1 VSALR
6 SSTSLALDR
15 ITTSELSSLR
25 QNFERNHWFRLQR
38 LVGEELLHR
47 ISGEIDNEEFQT
59 QTHDTAHTELVMRT
73 GRAANLLA
81 FLTNDPRLFQLIREI
96 TGCDPISW
104 YAGRIYRMLP
114 GPEHE
119 GHWHDD
125 ALEGRMLAMTLNL
138 GEAPYSG
145 GVLEIR
151 EASSKKVVDKVEN
164 TGPGD
169 ALVFRVDPSLEHR
182 VGAVEGDVPKTAFAG
197 WFLSAQAPE
206 PVPPVFQ
213 LTGAAGDG

>member
-1 VSALR
+1 VCALR

-25 QNFERNHWFRLQR
+25 RNFERNHWFRLQG
-38 LVGEELLHR
+38 LLGKELLHR

-73 GRAANLLA
+73 GRAADLLA
-81 FLTNDPRLFQLIREI
+81 FLTNDPRLFQLIRAI

-119 GHWHDD
+119 GNWHDD

-151 EASSKKVVDKVEN
+151 EASSKNVVDKVEN

-182 VGAVEGDVPKTAFAG
+182 VSAVKGEVPKTAFAG

-206 PVPPVFQ
+206 PVPPIFQ
-213 LTGAAGDG
+213 LAGAAGDG

>member
-1 VSALR
+1 VALP
-6 SSTSLALDR
+6 SSTSLSVDR
-15 ITTSELSSLR
+15 ITVSERGSLR
-25 QNFERNHWFRLQR
+25 EQFQRHHWFRIR
-38 LVGEELLHR
+38 GLVSEELLR
-47 ISGEIDNEEFQT
+47 RLAREIDSEEFQT

-81 FLTNDPRLFQLIREI
+81 FLTNDPGLFQLIREI

-114 GPEHE
+114 GPEHA

-125 ALEGRMLAMTLNL
+125 ALDGRMLAMTVNL
-138 GEAPYSG
+138 GQAPYSG
-145 GVLEIR
+145 GILELR
-151 EASSKKVVDKVEN
+151 EKSSEKVIDQVTN

-182 VGAVEGDVPKTAFAG
+182 VSAVEGDVPKTAFAG
-197 WFLSAQAPE
+197 WFLSDEASDPT
-206 PVPPVFQ
+206 PPVFQ
-213 LTGAAGDG
+213 LTTAARNG

>member
-1 VSALR
+1 VSTLP

-15 ITTSELSSLR
+15 ISASELSSLCE
-25 QNFERNHWFRLQR
+25 NFERSHWFRLQG
-38 LVGEELLHR
+38 LLGEELLHR
-47 ISGEIDNEEFQT
+47 INRELENEEFQT

-96 TGCDPISW
+96 TGCEPISW

-114 GPEHE
+114 GAEHE

-125 ALEGRMLAMTLNL
+125 ALEGRMLAMTINL
-138 GEAPYSG
+138 GQAPYSG

-151 EASSKKVVDKVEN
+151 EASSKKVADKVEN

-182 VGAVEGDVPKTAFAG
+182 VSAVEGDVPKTAFAG
-197 WFLSAQAPE
+197 WFLSANAPE

-213 LTGAAGDG
+213 LAGAAGDG

>member
-15 ITTSELSSLR
+15 ITTSELRSLR
-25 QNFERNHWFRLQR
+25 QNFERNHWFRLQG
-38 LVGEELLHR
+38 LLGKELLHR
-47 ISGEIDNEEFQT
+47 ISGEIENEEFQT

-125 ALEGRMLAMTLNL
+125 ALDGRMLAMTVNL
-138 GEAPYSG
+138 GQAPYSG
-145 GVLEIR
+145 GILELR
-151 EASSKKVVDKVEN
+151 EKSSEKVIDRVTN

-182 VGAVEGDVPKTAFAG
+182 VSAVEGGVPKTAFAG
-197 WFLSAQAPE
+197 WFLSDEASDSI
-206 PVPPVFQ
+206 PPVFQ
-213 LTGAAGDG
+213 LTAAAPNG